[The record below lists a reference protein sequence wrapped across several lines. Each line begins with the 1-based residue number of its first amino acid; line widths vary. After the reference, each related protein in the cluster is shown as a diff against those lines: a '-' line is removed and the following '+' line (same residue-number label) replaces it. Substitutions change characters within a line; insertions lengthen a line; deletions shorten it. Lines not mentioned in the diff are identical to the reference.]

1 MGKQQPLVMDKKSS
15 GAAIDSQSAHAIQ
28 KKVTLTNWKRLT
40 NTAVQFDIRYAQ
52 GAFFWRDYVAVFSYN
67 SPRELH
73 IYHLR
78 QGIWSK
84 ITAIDSTGSLGSTA
98 CTPVVGHAYTVYNG
112 DLIFLS
118 MYGNVSK
125 FITDR
130 WCECPEMNIQWN
142 NPPYAIFATAAVLGD
157 SRSSLIVLEAKS
169 ESDNKLFSLCTFRY
183 LQASEANS
191 QWSQPCKL
199 QKSILCH
206 VLDMYN
212 RPVYKYHI
220 TFAAIQGY
228 VFVSNGI
235 QTFSL
240 NLISRSAEIIP
251 VAEITQ
257 LPHSMYTIASVENT
271 LFAFGGRDEDNQP
284 TSDVYRYNSAANI
297 WEAAGY
303 MRNAR
308 YGVTVTS
315 VVQED
320 SGLIDVFAIGGCVGV
335 LNNSTQSLISRVTE
349 SCEVAI
355 A

>member
-1 MGKQQPLVMDKKSS
+1 MDKKSS
-15 GAAIDSQSAHAIQ
+15 GAAIDSQSAHTIQ

-52 GAFFWRDYVAVFSYN
+52 GAFFWRDYVAVFN
-67 SPRELH
+67 CNCSPRELH

-98 CTPVVGHAYTVYNG
+98 STPVVGHAYAVYNG

-118 MYGNVSK
+118 MYGNVLK

-130 WCECPEMNIQWN
+130 WCECPELKIQWN
-142 NPPYAIFATAAVLGD
+142 NPPYAIFATAALFCD

-183 LQASEANS
+183 LQAGEANS

-199 QKSILCH
+199 QKSICCH
-206 VLDMYN
+206 LLDVAYN
-212 RPVYKYHI
+212 QPTKYHT
-220 TFAAIQGY
+220 TFAAAQGY
-228 VFVSNGI
+228 LFVSNGI

-240 NLISRSAEIIP
+240 NVTSRSAEIIP
-251 VAEITQ
+251 VSEITQ

-271 LFAFGGRDEDNQP
+271 IFAFGGRDEDNQP

-303 MRNAR
+303 MRNAH

-315 VVQED
+315 VIQED

-335 LNNSTQSLISRVTE
+335 IKGLTLISLVTE